1 MCLWSII
8 WESQTLGFGFT
19 NGLYQNYGRK
29 QNKRVRYIF
38 VFLRKQN
45 RKKNSY
51 FGKKRYYIVNIFACI
66 WNLYHRY
73 ILNDQIKGR
82 YNLCCIWEDFFLSSV
97 GIKNVKILI
106 SLYVSSYSMKMNRRV
121 SYLNA
126 SPQQWKWNES

>member
-1 MCLWSII
+1 MSLVYNLRKSNSWI
-8 WESQTLGFGFT
+8 W
-19 NGLYQNYGRK
+19 LYQWFVSKLWKEAEQKSEIHFCIFAKTK
-29 QNKRVRYIF
+29 Q
-38 VFLRKQN
+38 
-45 RKKNSY
+45 KKNSY

-66 WNLYHRY
+66 WNLYRRY

-106 SLYVSSYSMKMNRRV
+106 RLYVSSYSMKMNRRV